1 MPLPTEL
8 EAKMSKVKVTE
19 MIDVMIDWSD
29 APTDWR
35 ARKAPGDLYEDLSVK
50 MADGTVVEL
59 GKYANQVA
67 GTCPLEIEGSTDEQF
82 EKWVKVRN
90 GVIRNVQREVLKEIG
105 SAFAKSS
112 WVPTCS
118 NSGKG
123 CCCSPHFIV
132 RHSDFRGR
140 SGHMKGTVVV
150 DGAVK

>member
-1 MPLPTEL
+1 
-8 EAKMSKVKVTE
+8 MSKIKVTE
-19 MIDVMIDWSD
+19 MIDVAIDWSD

-35 ARKAPGDLYEDLSVK
+35 ARKAPGDLYEDLNVK
-50 MADGTVVEL
+50 MADGTVVDL
-59 GKYANQVA
+59 GEYANAVA
-67 GTCPLEIEGSTDEQF
+67 GKNPWFENGDDGVAF
-82 EKWVKVRN
+82 EKWLKVRN

-105 SAFAKSS
+105 SAFAKSP

-150 DGAVK
+150 SMSA